1 MLENNVLSLKM
12 NYREEMGMRTAYS
25 ELPEF
30 QTKSVSWRRMFYP
43 KCKQGKGDL
52 VKDLTF
58 PYSEKP
64 ISHQCSVLGSK
75 ERESVIY
82 TEAASYSQVQE
93 ISTFTNLLPSSDCRD
108 KKECNLAKITGLK
121 SLIFHFCHDTHKQF
135 VFRLDGHCG
144 AALR

>member
-1 MLENNVLSLKM
+1 M
-12 NYREEMGMRTAYS
+12 
-25 ELPEF
+25 
-30 QTKSVSWRRMFYP
+30 
-43 KCKQGKGDL
+43 
-52 VKDLTF
+52 KDRTF

-64 ISHQCSVLGSK
+64 ISHQCSVLG
-75 ERESVIY
+75 
-82 TEAASYSQVQE
+82 SQVQE

-108 KKECNLAKITGLK
+108 KKECNLVKITGLK